1 MVKPSRRSAQ
11 PDAVVGET
19 DVARWF
25 FAGRYAEVIASTYD
39 SDREIAS
46 ADVGFVVGA
55 LTFVD
60 RVDDARSAYEIWR
73 ARAGATPDLRTLAA
87 CRFFL
92 GLGWARA
99 GYFDRSFAL
108 LVAEGFR
115 ARHDPDPWTRALVF
129 QGIACQCYFTGRYP
143 GAAAN
148 ALRSMQ
154 AAHEANFVYAVMLG
168 TDMRGHSLVQMGQLQ
183 RGIALL
189 EQANKQARRLGLA
202 NNAYAVDTSIA
213 TYATRFVPH
222 VEALERVEALLRR
235 RAHDSYSRRSLLIEA
250 AMHRAMRGQ
259 RSAAIEAL
267 DAADRDALR
276 GDTRRGKLQSLLARL
291 WVTRWQFGPAACRE
305 LVDQAR
311 ELIEPRD
318 VQYLAELLGFEILV
332 ARAVDDGDRVERALE
347 QLRTLWRTTHHFYAK
362 AALGQHERER
372 RASAFDE
379 DALTPVLRAV
389 AQRDL
394 GAVSRIVS
402 LGLVGVLPE
411 LLGLTPGRRMILIP
425 SEDLL
430 LLEDHGNVI
439 ARHRPPRWC
448 PVLLRVLA
456 SGDASKERIVAGL
469 WGLRAY
475 HPELHDPPVRT
486 TIHRLRTFLQPYVSW
501 IEVSD
506 TGYRTTVPVHL
517 VTSSEAP
524 VADAAPLWDE
534 GEVPMLQTQ
543 REPLASRGEAAELD
557 PQHLVHQRLDEVDE
571 ASVPELARA
580 LELSKSTVLRA
591 LRALIDERRV
601 ESHGFARATR
611 YRLRAPTR

>member
-1 MVKPSRRSAQ
+1 VAP
-11 PDAVVGET
+11 PNAVVGET
-19 DVARWF
+19 ELARWF
-25 FAGRYAEVIASTYD
+25 FAGRYADVIATTYD
-39 SDREIAS
+39 RGEEIAS

-60 RVDDARSAYEIWR
+60 RVDDALGAFAVWRS
-73 ARAGATPDLRTLAA
+73 RAGEALAPRTLAA

-92 GLGWARA
+92 GLAWARA

-115 ARHDPDPWTRALVF
+115 ARHDPDPWVRALVF
-129 QGIACQCYFTGRYP
+129 QGLACQCYFTGRYP

-148 ALRSMQ
+148 ALRAMQ
-154 AAHEANFVYAVMLG
+154 AAHEAGFVYAVMLA

-189 EQANKQARRLGLA
+189 EQANKQARRLGLT

-213 TYATRFVPH
+213 TYVTRFVPH
-222 VEALERVEALLRR
+222 AEACERVEALLRR
-235 RAHDSYSRRSLLIEA
+235 RAHDSYSRRALLAEA
-250 AMHRAMRGQ
+250 AVQRALRG
-259 RSAAIEAL
+259 RCAEAL
-267 DAADRDALR
+267 EALEAADRDALR
-276 GDTRRGKLQSLLARL
+276 GDTRRGKVTSLLARL
-291 WVTRWQFGPAACRE
+291 WVTRWQLGPASCRA
-305 LVDQAR
+305 LIQQAR

-318 VQYLAELLGFEILV
+318 VAFRAELFGFEILV
-332 ARAVDDGDRVERALE
+332 ARAAGDGDRVAHALGELRA
-347 QLRTLWRTTHHFYAK
+347 LWRTTQHFTAK
-362 AALGQHERER
+362 SALGQYDSER

-379 DALTPVLRAV
+379 DAVTPILRAV

-394 GAVSRIVS
+394 GALSRIVA
-402 LGLVGVLPE
+402 LGLHGVIPE
-411 LLGLTPGRRMILIP
+411 LLGLVPGRRMILIP

-439 ARHRPPRWC
+439 VRHRPPRWC
-448 PVLLRVLA
+448 PVLLRILA

-486 TIHRLRTFLQPYVSW
+486 TIHRLRTFLQPHVSW

-517 VTSSEAP
+517 VAG
-524 VADAAPLWDE
+524 ADPPIADPAPLWEE
-534 GEVPMLQTQ
+534 GEVPRLAD
-543 REPLASRGEAAELD
+543 REVLPPRGSAGAPE
-557 PQHLVHQRLDEVDE
+557 PRQLVHQRLDEVE
-571 ASVPELARA
+571 QASVPELARA
-580 LELSKSTVLRA
+580 LELSNSTVLRA
-591 LRALIDERRV
+591 LRTLIDERRV
-601 ESHGFARATR
+601 ESIGFARATR
-611 YRLRAPTR
+611 YRLRAPTA